1 MYLIIKMKKHLF
13 TVFQQVNALSITL
26 NFSNVLFLEMKN
38 MKIRTDQ
45 HKFAAKNNNPFY
57 SFIFI
62 CMPNVNLKQS
72 DLGYK
77 K

>member
-1 MYLIIKMKKHLF
+1 MKKHLF
-13 TVFQQVNALSITL
+13 AVFPAENALSITL
-26 NFSNVLFLEMKN
+26 NFSKVLLPEMKN
-38 MKIRTDQ
+38 TKIENDQ
-45 HKFAAKNNNPFY
+45 RKLAAKNNNSNPFY
-57 SFIFI
+57 SFISI